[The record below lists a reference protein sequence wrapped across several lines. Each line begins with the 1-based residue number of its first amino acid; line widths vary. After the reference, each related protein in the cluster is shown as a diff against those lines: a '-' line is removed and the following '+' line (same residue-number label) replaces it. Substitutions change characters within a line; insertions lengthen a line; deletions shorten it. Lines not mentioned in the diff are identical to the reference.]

1 MKKYTIYLATL
12 VAGLFLGWWLFGG
25 APNSETEHAHDTVIT
40 TNQKWTCSMHPQI
53 LKPEAGDCPICGMDL
68 IPAESNATGLLADQ
82 FKLTKNAM
90 ALANIQTSIVGNSK
104 AEDRAIK
111 VSGKIVENEAANV
124 VQVSYFSGRIEQLNV
139 RFTGEEVRKGQ
150 LLGTIYAS
158 ELYEAQQEFITA
170 ISLKKSQPALYKAV
184 RTKLKLWKLSE
195 NQINEI
201 ETSGIV
207 KENVPIYATVS
218 GTVLEKLVAQG
229 EVVKQGQPLLKIA
242 NLNTVWANFQVYESQ
257 LNRFKK
263 GQEILV
269 STNAYPNK
277 VFKSKVDFINPILDL
292 ATRTV
297 KLRVVLNNEANIFKP
312 GMFVEGKVKEISSS
326 RSPRL
331 MIPTSAVLWT
341 GARSVVYL
349 KTTADAPIFEMQEI
363 KLGNR
368 VGDAYEIL
376 EGLSIGD
383 EIVTNGTF
391 TVDAAAQLKGKK
403 SMMNMSGG
411 KTTTGHEG
419 HLGMDNETS
428 AENENHSNKNER
440 MKVSVEFQN
449 QLKLVFNEYIKLKDA
464 LVKDDLK
471 SVVAASKKLLDH
483 ISKVEMKLL
492 KSDEIHK
499 HWMSLEKEI
508 KMATVSISKT
518 SDLKEQRNHFKNLS
532 IYLTNAI
539 EVFGIHEK
547 VFVSFCPMAD
557 DNKGAYWLSKEE
569 NVINPYF
576 GNAMLT
582 CGEIKQVIE

>member
-12 VAGLFLGWWLFGG
+12 VAGLFLGWLLFGG

-195 NQINEI
+195 KQINEI

-218 GTVLEKLVAQG
+218 GTVLEKLVVQG

-312 GMFVEGKVKEISSS
+312 GMFVEGKVKEISSNG
-326 RSPRL
+326 SPRL
-331 MIPTSAVLWT
+331 TIPTSAVLWT

-349 KTTADAPIFEMQEI
+349 KATADSPIFEMQEI

-419 HLGMDNETS
+419 HLGMANKTS

>member
-25 APNSETEHAHDTVIT
+25 APNSETEHAHDTIIT

-312 GMFVEGKVKEISSS
+312 GMFVEGKVKEISSNS
-326 RSPRL
+326 SPRL
-331 MIPTSAVLWT
+331 TIPTSAVLWT
-341 GARSVVYL
+341 GERSVVYL
-349 KTTADAPIFEMQEI
+349 KATADAPIFEMKEI

>member
-12 VAGLFLGWWLFGG
+12 VAGLFLGWLLFGG

-68 IPAESNATGLLADQ
+68 IPAESNAVGLLADQ

-90 ALANIQTSIVGNSK
+90 ALANIQTSIIGNSK
-104 AEDRAIK
+104 AENRTIK

-170 ISLKKSQPALYKAV
+170 ISLKNSQPALYKAV

-201 ETSGIV
+201 ESSGIV

-218 GTVLEKLVAQG
+218 GTVSEKLVAQG
-229 EVVKQGQPLLKIA
+229 EAVKRGQPLFKIA

-257 LNRFKK
+257 LNRFQK

-277 VFKSKVDFINPILDL
+277 VFKSKVDFINPILDA

-297 KLRVVLNNEANIFKP
+297 KLRVVLLNEANIFKP
-312 GMFVEGKVKEISSS
+312 GMFVEGKIKEISSS

-331 MIPTSAVLWT
+331 IIPTSAVLWT

-349 KTTADAPIFEMQEI
+349 KATADAPIFEMQEI

-376 EGLSIGD
+376 EGLRIGD

-419 HLGMDNETS
+419 HLGLDNKTS
-428 AENENHSNKNER
+428 NENENHSNKNER

-449 QLKLVFNEYIKLKDA
+449 QLKSVFNAYIKLKDA
-464 LVKDDLK
+464 LVKDDSK

-483 ISKVEMKLL
+483 ISKVEMQLL

-532 IYLTNAI
+532 TYLTNAI
-539 EVFGIHEK
+539 KVFGIHEK

-557 DNKGAYWLSKEE
+557 TNKGAYWLSKEE

>member
-12 VAGLFLGWWLFGG
+12 VAGLFLGWLLFGG

-68 IPAESNATGLLADQ
+68 IPAESNAVGLLADQ

-90 ALANIQTSIVGNSK
+90 ALANIQTSIIGNSK
-104 AEDRAIK
+104 AENRTIK

-170 ISLKKSQPALYKAV
+170 ISLKNSQPALYKAV

-201 ETSGIV
+201 ENSGIV

-218 GTVLEKLVAQG
+218 GTVSEKLVAQG
-229 EVVKQGQPLLKIA
+229 EAVKRGQPLFKIA

-257 LNRFKK
+257 LNRFQK

-277 VFKSKVDFINPILDL
+277 VFKSKVDFINPILDA

-297 KLRVVLNNEANIFKP
+297 KLRVVLLNEANIFKP
-312 GMFVEGKVKEISSS
+312 GMFVEGKIKEIFSN

-331 MIPTSAVLWT
+331 IIPTSAVLWT

-349 KTTADAPIFEMQEI
+349 KATADAPIFEMQEI

-376 EGLSIGD
+376 EGLRIGD

-419 HLGMDNETS
+419 HLGLDNKTS
-428 AENENHSNKNER
+428 NENENHSNKNER

-449 QLKLVFNEYIKLKDA
+449 QLKSVFNAYIKLKDA
-464 LVKDDLK
+464 LVKDDSK

-483 ISKVEMKLL
+483 ISKVEMQLL

-532 IYLTNAI
+532 TYLTNAI
-539 EVFGIHEK
+539 KVFGIHEK

-557 DNKGAYWLSKEE
+557 TNKGAYWLSKEE

>member
-12 VAGLFLGWWLFGG
+12 VAGLFLGWLLFGG

-68 IPAESNATGLLADQ
+68 IPAESNAVGLLADQ

-90 ALANIQTSIVGNSK
+90 ALANIQTSIIGNSK
-104 AEDRAIK
+104 AENRTIK

-170 ISLKKSQPALYKAV
+170 ISLKNSQPALYKAV

-201 ETSGIV
+201 ENSGIV

-218 GTVLEKLVAQG
+218 GTVSEKLVAQG
-229 EVVKQGQPLLKIA
+229 EAVKRGQPLFKIA

-257 LNRFKK
+257 LNRFQK

-277 VFKSKVDFINPILDL
+277 VFKSKVDFINPILDA

-297 KLRVVLNNEANIFKP
+297 KLRVVLLNEANIFKP
-312 GMFVEGKVKEISSS
+312 GMFVEGKIKEISSS

-331 MIPTSAVLWT
+331 IIPTSAVLWT

-349 KTTADAPIFEMQEI
+349 KATADAPIFEMQEI

-376 EGLSIGD
+376 EGLRIGD

-419 HLGMDNETS
+419 HLGMDNKTS
-428 AENENHSNKNER
+428 NENENHSNKNER

-449 QLKLVFNEYIKLKDA
+449 QLKSVFNAYIKLKDA
-464 LVKDDLK
+464 LVKDDSK

-483 ISKVEMKLL
+483 ISKVEMQLL

-532 IYLTNAI
+532 TYLTNAI
-539 EVFGIHEK
+539 KVFGIHEK

-557 DNKGAYWLSKEE
+557 TNKGAYWLSKEE

>member
-12 VAGLFLGWWLFGG
+12 VAGLFLGWLLFGG

-68 IPAESNATGLLADQ
+68 IPAESNAVGLLADQ

-90 ALANIQTSIVGNSK
+90 ALANIQTSIIGNSK
-104 AEDRAIK
+104 AENRTIK

-170 ISLKKSQPALYKAV
+170 ISLKNSQPALYKAV

-201 ETSGIV
+201 ENSGIV

-218 GTVLEKLVAQG
+218 GTVSEKLVAQG
-229 EVVKQGQPLLKIA
+229 EAVKRGQPLFKIA

-257 LNRFKK
+257 LNRFQK

-277 VFKSKVDFINPILDL
+277 VFKSKVDFINPILDA

-297 KLRVVLNNEANIFKP
+297 KLRVVLLNEANIFKP
-312 GMFVEGKVKEISSS
+312 GMFVEGKIKEISSS

-331 MIPTSAVLWT
+331 IIPTSAVLWT

-349 KTTADAPIFEMQEI
+349 KATADAPIFEMQEI

-376 EGLSIGD
+376 EGLRIGD

-419 HLGMDNETS
+419 HLGLDNKTS
-428 AENENHSNKNER
+428 NENENHSNKNER

-449 QLKLVFNEYIKLKDA
+449 QLKSVFNAYIKLKDA
-464 LVKDDLK
+464 LVKDDSK

-483 ISKVEMKLL
+483 ISKVEMQLL

-532 IYLTNAI
+532 TYLTNAI
-539 EVFGIHEK
+539 KVFGIHEK

-557 DNKGAYWLSKEE
+557 TNKGAYWLSKEE

>member
-1 MKKYTIYLATL
+1 MKKYKIYLAIL
-12 VAGLFLGWWLFGG
+12 VAGLFLGWLLFGG

-104 AEDRAIK
+104 AENRAIK

-242 NLNTVWANFQVYESQ
+242 NLNMVWANFQVYESQ

-269 STNAYPNK
+269 STNVYPNK

-297 KLRVVLNNEANIFKP
+297 KLRVVLNNEANIFKL
-312 GMFVEGKVKEISSS
+312 GMFVEGKVKEISSNS
-326 RSPRL
+326 SPRL
-331 MIPTSAVLWT
+331 TIPTSAVLWT
-341 GARSVVYL
+341 GERSVVYL
-349 KTTADAPIFEMQEI
+349 KATADAPIFEMTEI

-403 SMMNMSGG
+403 SMMNMSGD

-419 HLGMDNETS
+419 HLGMDNKTS

-440 MKVSVEFQN
+440 IKVSVEFKN
-449 QLKLVFNEYIKLKDA
+449 QLKSVFSEYIKLKDA
-464 LVKDDLK
+464 LVKDDSK
-471 SVVAASKKLLDH
+471 SVVAESKKLLAN

-492 KSDEIHK
+492 KSDETHN

-508 KMATVSISKT
+508 KMATVSISET

-539 EVFGIHEK
+539 EVFGINEK
-547 VFVSFCPMAD
+547 VYSQFCPMANN
-557 DNKGAYWLSKEE
+557 NKGAYWLSTEE
-569 NVINPYF
+569 KVVNPYF

>member
-12 VAGLFLGWWLFGG
+12 VAGLFLGWLLFGG

-312 GMFVEGKVKEISSS
+312 GMFVEGKVKEISSNRFS
-326 RSPRL
+326 AFNDSDIRGFVDRSAL
-331 MIPTSAVLWT
+331 CS
-341 GARSVVYL
+341 
-349 KTTADAPIFEMQEI
+349 IF
-363 KLGNR
+363 
-368 VGDAYEIL
+368 
-376 EGLSIGD
+376 
-383 EIVTNGTF
+383 
-391 TVDAAAQLKGKK
+391 K
-403 SMMNMSGG
+403 SNCGC
-411 KTTTGHEG
+411 T
-419 HLGMDNETS
+419 
-428 AENENHSNKNER
+428 
-440 MKVSVEFQN
+440 
-449 QLKLVFNEYIKLKDA
+449 
-464 LVKDDLK
+464 
-471 SVVAASKKLLDH
+471 
-483 ISKVEMKLL
+483 
-492 KSDEIHK
+492 
-499 HWMSLEKEI
+499 
-508 KMATVSISKT
+508 
-518 SDLKEQRNHFKNLS
+518 
-532 IYLTNAI
+532 
-539 EVFGIHEK
+539 
-547 VFVSFCPMAD
+547 
-557 DNKGAYWLSKEE
+557 
-569 NVINPYF
+569 YF
-576 GNAMLT
+576 
-582 CGEIKQVIE
+582 

>member
-12 VAGLFLGWWLFGG
+12 VAGLFLGWLLFGG

-150 LLGTIYAS
+150 LLATIYAS

-207 KENVPIYATVS
+207 KEKVPIYATVS

-277 VFKSKVDFINPILDL
+277 VFKSKVDFINPILDA

-297 KLRVVLNNEANIFKP
+297 KLRVVLLNEANILKP
-312 GMFVEGKVKEISSS
+312 GMFVEGKIKEISSS

-331 MIPTSAVLWT
+331 IIPTSAVLWT

-349 KTTADAPIFEMQEI
+349 KATADAPIFEMKEI

-419 HLGMDNETS
+419 HLGMDNKTS

-440 MKVSVEFQN
+440 MKVLVEFQN
-449 QLKLVFNEYIKLKDA
+449 QLKSVFNEYINLKDA
-464 LVKDDLK
+464 LVKDDSK
-471 SVVAASKKLLDH
+471 SVVAASKKLLDK

-492 KSDEIHK
+492 KSDETHK

-508 KMATVSISKT
+508 KMATVSISET

-539 EVFGIHEK
+539 EVFGINEK
-547 VFVSFCPMAD
+547 VYSQFCPMANN
-557 DNKGAYWLSKEE
+557 NKGAYWLSKEE

>member
-1 MKKYTIYLATL
+1 MKKYTIYLAIL
-12 VAGLFLGWWLFGG
+12 VAGLFLGWLLFGG
-25 APNSETEHAHDTVIT
+25 APNSETEHAHDTIIT

-68 IPAESNATGLLADQ
+68 IPAESNATGLMADQ

-111 VSGKIVENEAANV
+111 VSGRIVENEAANV

-150 LLGTIYAS
+150 LLATIYAS

-207 KENVPIYATVS
+207 KEKVPIYATVS

-242 NLNTVWANFQVYESQ
+242 NLNTVWGNFQVYESQ

-312 GMFVEGKVKEISSS
+312 GMFVEGKVKEISSNS
-326 RSPRL
+326 SPRL
-331 MIPTSAVLWT
+331 TIPTSAVLWT
-341 GARSVVYL
+341 GERSVVYL
-349 KTTADAPIFEMQEI
+349 KATADAPIFQMKEI

-391 TVDAAAQLKGKK
+391 TLDAAAQLKGKK

-411 KTTTGHEG
+411 KITTGHEG
-419 HLGMDNETS
+419 HLGMDNKTS
-428 AENENHSNKNER
+428 AENENHLNKNER
-440 MKVSVEFQN
+440 MKVLVEFQN
-449 QLKLVFNEYIKLKDA
+449 QLKSVFNEYINLKDA
-464 LVKDDLK
+464 LVKDDSK
-471 SVVAASKKLLDH
+471 SVVAESKKLLDK

-492 KSDEIHK
+492 KSEETHK

-508 KMATVSISKT
+508 KMATVSISET

-539 EVFGIHEK
+539 EVFGINEK
-547 VFVSFCPMAD
+547 VYSQFCPMANN
-557 DNKGAYWLSKEE
+557 NKGAYWLSKEE
-569 NVINPYF
+569 KVINPYF

>member
-12 VAGLFLGWWLFGG
+12 VAGLFLGWLLFGG

-90 ALANIQTSIVGNSK
+90 ALANIQTSIIGNSK
-104 AEDRAIK
+104 AENRTIK

-170 ISLKKSQPALYKAV
+170 ISLKNSQPALYKAV

-201 ETSGIV
+201 ENSGIV

-218 GTVLEKLVAQG
+218 GTVSEKLVAQG
-229 EVVKQGQPLLKIA
+229 EAVKRGQPLFKIA

-257 LNRFKK
+257 LNRFQK

-277 VFKSKVDFINPILDL
+277 VFKSKVDFINPILDA

-297 KLRVVLNNEANIFKP
+297 KLRVVLLNEANIFKP
-312 GMFVEGKVKEISSS
+312 GMFVEGKIKEISSS

-331 MIPTSAVLWT
+331 IIPTSAVLWT

-349 KTTADAPIFEMQEI
+349 KATADAPIFEMQEI

-376 EGLSIGD
+376 EGLRIGD

-419 HLGMDNETS
+419 HLGLDNKTS
-428 AENENHSNKNER
+428 NENENHSNKNER

-449 QLKLVFNEYIKLKDA
+449 QLKSVFNAYIKLKDA
-464 LVKDDLK
+464 LVKDDSK

-483 ISKVEMKLL
+483 ISKVEMQLL

-532 IYLTNAI
+532 TYLTNAI
-539 EVFGIHEK
+539 KVFGIHEK

-557 DNKGAYWLSKEE
+557 TNKGAYWLSKEE